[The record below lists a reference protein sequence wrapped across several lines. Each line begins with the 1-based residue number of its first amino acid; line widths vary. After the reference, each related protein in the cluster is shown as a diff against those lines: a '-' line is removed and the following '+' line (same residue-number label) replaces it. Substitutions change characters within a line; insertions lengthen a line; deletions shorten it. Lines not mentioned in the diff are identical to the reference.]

1 MTASSTAG
9 VDDDPIVMARRLWEE
24 HGWTE
29 AAAGMAMVTSV
40 MRAQQLLLARVD
52 AVLKPFGLTLARY
65 EVLMLLRFSARGSL
79 PLKRIGERLQVHP
92 TSVTSAVDRLEAQGY
107 VVRAPHPTDRR
118 ATLAVLTDEGRRTVE
133 QATEAVNADVFAQP
147 GLDGSDVE
155 SLVSLLGALRE
166 SYDR

>member
-1 MTASSTAG
+1 VTASSTTG
-9 VDDDPIVMARRLWEE
+9 VDDDPILMARRLWEE

-65 EVLMLLRFSARGSL
+65 EVLMLLRFSTRGSL
-79 PLKRIGERLQVHP
+79 PLRRIGERLQVHP

-107 VVRAPHPTDRR
+107 VARAPHPTDRR

-133 QATEAVNADVFAQP
+133 QATDAVNAEVFARP
-147 GLDGSDVE
+147 GLDGPEVE

-166 SYDR
+166 SYDG